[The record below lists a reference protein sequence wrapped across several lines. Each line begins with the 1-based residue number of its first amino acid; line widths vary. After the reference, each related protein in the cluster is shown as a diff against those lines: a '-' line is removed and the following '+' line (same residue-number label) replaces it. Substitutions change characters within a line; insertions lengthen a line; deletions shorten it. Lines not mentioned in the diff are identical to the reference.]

1 MPKKIMAKKPIASVE
16 QIESR
21 IFLIRGHC
29 ERVEPKA
36 PGTRR
41 RPPCGEKIMLDADLA
56 ELYGVEIRALNQ
68 AVKRNEERFPQDFMF
83 QLTADEYESLRS
95 QVVTLKTGRG
105 QHRKYLPY
113 AFTEH
118 GALMLGNV
126 LKSERAVE
134 VSLMVVRAFVCLREL
149 VAGNKELAQKLNQLE
164 RKVGAHDHAIAEL
177 ISAIRQL
184 MTPSEPKKTNEESFG
199 GNLPLGYVGAK
210 KRPIGFAPWKE
221 K

>member
-1 MPKKIMAKKPIASVE
+1 
-16 QIESR
+16 
-21 IFLIRGHC
+21 
-29 ERVEPKA
+29 
-36 PGTRR
+36 
-41 RPPCGEKIMLDADLA
+41 MLDADLA